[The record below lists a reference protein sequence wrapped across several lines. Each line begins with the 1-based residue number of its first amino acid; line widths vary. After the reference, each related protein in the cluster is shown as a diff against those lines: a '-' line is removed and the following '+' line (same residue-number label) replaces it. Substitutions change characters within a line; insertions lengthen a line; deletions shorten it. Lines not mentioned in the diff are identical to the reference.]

1 MSSAPVDHAGELAGA
16 LATSLAPP
24 AANPPG
30 AALRHLVRLVEA
42 AAAAPIIELAGRLD
56 LAYAAV
62 RADDSLLPAAA
73 RQAAPDRYA
82 RHLLHTDPQGRFTI
96 VALAWGPGQF
106 SPVHGHHTWCSYTV
120 LEGRLS
126 ETSYA
131 WDAAGGLAR
140 PLATEVLERG
150 ARRCEYAGL
159 TGVHKLGNA
168 EDNVA
173 LSLHIYGIDGARV
186 GTHVNRLV
194 PSTQH

>member
-1 MSSAPVDHAGELAGA
+1 MLMSTAPLAHASALAGA
-16 LATSLAPP
+16 PATPVSDS
-24 AANPPG
+24 PG
-30 AALRHLVRLVEA
+30 AAMRHLVRLVEA
-42 AAAAPIIELAGRLD
+42 AAAAPIGELAERLEP
-56 LAYAAV
+56 AYALAC
-62 RADDSLLPAAA
+62 AEGGLLPAAA
-73 RQAAPDRYA
+73 RQSAPDRYA
-82 RHLLHTDPQGRFTI
+82 RHLLHADPLGRFAI

-106 SPVHGHHTWCSYTV
+106 SPVHGHHTWCSYAV

-131 WDAAGGLAR
+131 YDVASGLAR

-150 ARRCEYAGL
+150 ARCFEYAGL

-186 GTHVNRLV
+186 ATHVNRLV